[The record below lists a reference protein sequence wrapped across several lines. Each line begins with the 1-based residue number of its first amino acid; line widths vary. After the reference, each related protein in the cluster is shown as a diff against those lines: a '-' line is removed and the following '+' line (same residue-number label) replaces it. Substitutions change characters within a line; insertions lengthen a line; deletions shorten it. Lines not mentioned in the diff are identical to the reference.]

1 MISDL
6 AVYGLLASIFIVH
19 GLRMFIEKPT
29 RVSDRSLRLF
39 DRFRRSKSART
50 CSLDS

>member
-6 AVYGLLASIFIVH
+6 AAYGLLASIFIVN

-29 RVSDRSLRLF
+29 RVRQRSLRLF

-50 CSLDS
+50 GSLDS